1 VKPNGQKELFAK
13 QPLVMNGA
21 LAACVL
27 PGVAQNQ
34 SKTPFQCLLPLF
46 RSRGVLRCSRFA
58 AAITGQIHNC
68 SGIVFGIPAGHVGR
82 YASHLG
88 DSATQCLLLPLSDF
102 HRAVFPQ
109 AHNMSE
115 RLSQITYEALPSEV
129 RPLADDIL
137 KVSSAALGGP
147 YNALLRSPDMARRA
161 FDFLDYL
168 RFKTSVNK
176 RLNEWAIL
184 IQARI
189 SNAQYEWWAHERIAR
204 KAGLSDA
211 VMRELQQCQRPQS
224 MQADERLV
232 YDYCVQLSLNHR
244 VSDDLWQEAVS
255 QMGEQAV
262 VDLTVLSGTYV
273 MVSMLLNATQVGIPD
288 GSPEPLQVLSPLEI
302 RQRLLA

>member
-1 VKPNGQKELFAK
+1 
-13 QPLVMNGA
+13 M
-21 LAACVL
+21 
-27 PGVAQNQ
+27 
-34 SKTPFQCLLPLF
+34 T
-46 RSRGVLRCSRFA
+46 
-58 AAITGQIHNC
+58 
-68 SGIVFGIPAGHVGR
+68 
-82 YASHLG
+82 
-88 DSATQCLLLPLSDF
+88 
-102 HRAVFPQ
+102 
-109 AHNMSE
+109 E
-115 RLSQITYEALPSEV
+115 RLSQIRYEDLAADV

-168 RFKTSVNK
+168 RFRTSVNK
-176 RLNEWAIL
+176 RLNEFAIL

-211 VMRELQQCQRPQS
+211 IMRDLQQCQRPTH

-244 VSDDLWQEAVS
+244 VPDALWQEAVAA
-255 QMGEQAV
+255 MGEQAV

-288 GSPEPLQVLSPLEI
+288 GGEAPLQVMEPQDI